1 MVGNGVFM
9 SEFGLGEG
17 RSDSARETAIVA
29 RQSKKER
36 ERAWQLFTY
45 ARFCGKGFH
54 RSDTHH
60 KGSHFLQF
68 LMETIFGTIDDR

>member
-45 ARFCGKGFH
+45 ARFLWKGLPSQRHAPQGISFFAVF
-54 RSDTHH
+54 D
-60 KGSHFLQF
+60 GNN
-68 LMETIFGTIDDR
+68 IWNDR